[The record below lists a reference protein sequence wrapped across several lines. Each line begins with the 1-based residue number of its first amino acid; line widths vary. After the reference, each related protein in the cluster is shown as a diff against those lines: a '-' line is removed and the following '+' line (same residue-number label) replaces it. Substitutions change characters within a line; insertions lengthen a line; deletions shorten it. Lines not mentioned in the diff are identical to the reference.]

1 MKYIL
6 FVCLLLA
13 THICTAQQPFAD
25 GKNIHTR
32 TILDG
37 KATILLPDDF
47 SYGRPFIAIGESEF
61 INTTSYS
68 DQGHVRNVYCYL
80 YNKSLTEDELYQR
93 YIALKKQY
101 FDKYVLVLHDEF
113 VPVGNNSYF
122 LYECRLKD
130 QFYRKEGEPTY
141 EIEDTAVTG
150 EVVPNYFCFYVSLND
165 GSPYELLVDYQGDI
179 TGLEDFRRLW
189 AQIKESFRLVE
200 N

>member
-13 THICTAQQPFAD
+13 THICTAQPPFAD

-61 INTTSYS
+61 INATSYS

-101 FDKYVLVLHDEF
+101 FDKYVLVLRDEF

-130 QFYRKEGEPTY
+130 EFYRKAGEPAY

-179 TGLEDFRRLW
+179 TDLEDFRRLW